1 MHTTDPTRIALSPVR
16 PDDFEQL
23 VSVRIDAMRASLERV
38 GRFDAQRARER
49 LLDGF
54 APECTRHIL
63 VDGQR
68 VGFVTVKPRANE
80 LSVEHFYVR
89 PAYQGRG
96 IGSWV
101 IGAIF
106 EEADRLGLP
115 MRVGALRGSD
125 SNRFYARHGFVRAEE
140 TEWDIY
146 YLRLPRG
153 HVSGVVGAA
162 SRSPGQS
169 NQQ

>member
-16 PDDFEQL
+16 PDDFEEL
-23 VSVRIDAMRASLERV
+23 VSVRIEAMRASLERI
-38 GRFDAQRARER
+38 GRFDPQRARQR

-54 APECTRHIL
+54 APEFTRHIL

-68 VGFVTVKPRANE
+68 VGFVTVKPGANE
-80 LSVEHFYVR
+80 LSLEHFYVR
-89 PAYQGRG
+89 LACQGRG

-101 IGAIF
+101 IGTIF

-115 MRVGALRGSD
+115 MRVSALRGSD
-125 SNRFYARHGFVRAEE
+125 SNRFYSRHGFVRAEE

-146 YLRLPRG
+146 YLRFPTG
-153 HVSGVVGAA
+153 HVSGVGGSGPFRA
-162 SRSPGQS
+162 PE
-169 NQQ
+169 